1 MKLRLAVVTSLALA
15 APLGARQSQQPPVFR
30 GGVNI
35 VTLDVTAVDK
45 DGKPVRDLTA
55 ADFVVTLEGQQRP
68 VQTVDFIEFGS
79 GTSRA
84 VTSASTAASS
94 PAAPAPARAP
104 AHERRAVVLLFD
116 DLSFKA
122 GDGKGLAVAAQRTI
136 AQFGPD
142 DLIGV
147 AVTSALVP
155 PVNPTT
161 DRVALQNAV
170 KKLVGRA
177 DDVTYP
183 FFISAREAD
192 EIDRDFPH
200 GTLGSVSPRECS
212 ATGQNDEGCP
222 LRVRM
227 SAKALASELKRR
239 AEMQIEA
246 YRQSIAAVKPFDGAK
261 VVITLTQGVA
271 SNMELELFQRR
282 LDTIMKV
289 AAESGVRFYA
299 LTEEPD
305 YSDITIVGMPSGK
318 ARAGD
323 KDRNGARIEN
333 ARVLYDGIASV
344 AIAAGGE
351 AFHVIGQAD
360 RFFKRIETETSAI
373 YRLGIDAPIG
383 ADKTRFLDA
392 KVKVNRPGVTVRAN
406 RKVLSANAPP
416 EQPDAEPATVDQ
428 RLRSAISE
436 GGNDQ
441 TVPVTVSAAL
451 LPDDGAGQRRVG
463 VTVQIP
469 ASVAGPVTV
478 MFSLIDEAG
487 KSVQAGRK
495 ELSTPVAGDNYRFQ
509 FALPIAVPGRYK
521 LRVAAADADGRI
533 GRTEQEVGRRFYAL
547 TATAA
552 GRSTSSLIR

>member
-15 APLGARQSQQPPVFR
+15 APLGARQSQQPTVFR

-45 DGKPVRDLTA
+45 DGKPVRGLTA

-84 VTSASTAASS
+84 VASASTAASS

-161 DRVALQNAV
+161 DRVALNNAV

-192 EIDRDFPH
+192 EIDRDFPRE
-200 GTLGSVSPRECS
+200 TIMSVGIRECS
-212 ATGQNDEGCP
+212 ATGDTSPRCP
-222 LRVRM
+222 DRVRG
-227 SAKALASELKRR
+227 SAKALSSELKRR

-246 YRQSIAAVKPFDGAK
+246 YRQSIGAVKPFDGAK

-271 SNMELELFQRR
+271 SNMELELFKER
-282 LDTIMKV
+282 LDAIMKA

-299 LTEEPD
+299 MTEEPD
-305 YSDITIVGMPSGK
+305 YADATVVGMPPQYK
-318 ARAGD
+318 KNAGEM
-323 KDRNGARIEN
+323 DRNGARIEN
-333 ARVLYDGIASV
+333 ARVLFDGIASV

-360 RFFKRIETETSAI
+360 RFFKRIEAETSAI

-416 EQPDAEPATVDQ
+416 EQPNAQPATVDQ

-478 MFSLIDEAG
+478 MFSLMDEAG

-509 FALPIAVPGRYK
+509 FALPVAVTGKYT
-521 LRVAAADADGRI
+521 LRVAVADAEGR
-533 GRTEQEVGRRFYAL
+533 L
-547 TATAA
+547 
-552 GRSTSSLIR
+552 GRSEKEIGTLF